1 MPWLARSSIS
11 KARSSLSEKLPKKN
25 FVTDFTVNSSH
36 LVVADAHAMADVHA
50 ETAVANYIALANG
63 IAIARYIRY

>member
-1 MPWLARSSIS
+1 MPWQAKSSIS
-11 KARSSLSEKLPKKN
+11 KARFSLSEKLQKRS

-50 ETAVANYIALANG
+50 VTAVANYIALANG